1 MSSPFGRLAPCF
13 DQPVPSQAP
22 RMASL
27 AGYRDTPIDRADG
40 RHGEPLVD
48 VSARAGVAA
57 NCWYAHD
64 RNPPYY
70 AAMPGATAVAWL
82 RQGVAERL
90 AGINHRLGEAGLEL
104 LVFDGWRSRELQAH
118 MHDVWVPAALR
129 RRFPAMSEAEI
140 AERVGLYWA
149 APTVDSQRPAPH
161 ATGAAVDLT
170 LRWRDSLQPLW
181 MGSLFDEASEL
192 AAPDHFERPSRGG
205 AGGEDV
211 AFSHEEARRNRRLL
225 HAVMNEAGFS
235 VHPGEWWHFSFGDQ
249 MWARLTGAPAAVYGL
264 AEPPAG

>member
-1 MSSPFGRLAPCF
+1 MTSPFGPLAACF
-13 DQPVPSQAP
+13 DEPVPAQAP
-22 RMASL
+22 RMARL
-27 AGYRDTPIDRADG
+27 PGYRDTPFDRSDA
-40 RHGEPLVD
+40 RRLEPLAD
-48 VSARAGVAA
+48 ITAAAGVAA
-57 NCWYAHD
+57 DCWYAHD

-70 AAMPGATAVAWL
+70 AAMPGATPVAWL

-90 AGINHRLGEAGLEL
+90 AGINRRLEKAGLEL
-104 LVFDGWRSRELQAH
+104 LVFDGWRSRALQAH

-140 AERVGLYWA
+140 AARVGLYWA
-149 APTVDSQRPAPH
+149 APTVDPERPAPH

-170 LRWRDSLQPLW
+170 LRWRDSRQPLW
-181 MGSLFDEASEL
+181 MGCLFDEASEL
-192 AAPDHFERPSRGG
+192 AAPDHFERPS
-205 AGGEDV
+205 GEDV

-225 HAVMNEAGFS
+225 HAVMTEAGFS
-235 VHPGEWWHFSFGDQ
+235 VHPGEWWHFSHGDQ